1 MTEKNLIRVYKGA
14 TSEKRIDINIK
25 NYTKFIGMP
34 KRSNTYPTACDCRHG
49 RQCISS
55 LDYKKKKIKVNVG
68 AFMGSKVIDALL
80 NDERGIK

>member
-1 MTEKNLIRVYKGA
+1 LD
-14 TSEKRIDINIK
+14 S
-25 NYTKFIGMP
+25 
-34 KRSNTYPTACDCRHG
+34 ACDCRYG

-55 LDYKKKKIKVNVG
+55 LDYEKKKIKVNGG

>member
-1 MTEKNLIRVYKGA
+1 LD
-14 TSEKRIDINIK
+14 S
-25 NYTKFIGMP
+25 
-34 KRSNTYPTACDCRHG
+34 ACDCRYG

-55 LDYKKKKIKVNVG
+55 LDYKKKKIKVNGG